1 MCQRP
6 VSMRTVFAL
15 TAVGNHQRLRAR
27 RVDETA
33 ARSRKIE
40 SCDPASMT
48 CVIARIVRKRNAAR
62 FGRVVACRSS
72 KIN

>member
-6 VSMRTVFAL
+6 ASMRTLFAL
-15 TAVGNHQRLRAR
+15 TGDGNHQRLRVR
-27 RVDETA
+27 RADETA

-40 SCDPASMT
+40 SRDPAIMT
-48 CVIARIVRKRNAAR
+48 CVVAHIVRKRNAPR

-72 KIN
+72 KTN